1 MKYARRVRAFWW
13 CGAAA
18 LCLGACLGVETYQE
32 RSPARTLQIR
42 MVVSDGQTGES
53 APRLGARHERIEVS
67 RRVVVDSDHIRRVRL
82 LDAADGSRIL
92 VLEVDEVGRARLRE
106 ASRAN
111 IGGRMAIMVE
121 GQVVAAPTVRTALT
135 ESEVYVAVP
144 VDEIEDAFL
153 KMGAESSP

>member
-1 MKYARRVRAFWW
+1 MKYARRVRKRTLWW
-13 CGAAA
+13 YGAAA
-18 LCLGACLGVETYQE
+18 LCLSACLGVETYQE

-42 MVVSDGQTGES
+42 MVVSEGGEA
-53 APRLGARHERIEVS
+53 APRLGETDERIEVS

-82 LDAADGSRIL
+82 LEAADGSRIL

-121 GQVVAAPTVRTALT
+121 GQVVAAPTIRTSLT

-144 VDEIEDAFL
+144 VEQIEDAFV